1 MLISIGSNAEN
12 PELAEDRLSVFEN
25 RALRKIIGSKID
37 EVKGA
42 W

>member
-12 PELAEDRLSVFEN
+12 LKLKEDRLSVFEN
-25 RALRKIIGSKID
+25 RAVRKIIGSKM
-37 EVKGA
+37 EEGTGA